1 MHVTKGKTIARC
13 ISDRTGYAMN
23 PDKTGG
29 GELISS
35 YACDYRSLDSEF
47 ALSKRQYQHITGKEE
62 KNNVIAYQVRQ
73 SFKPGEVTPEEANQ
87 IGYDFASRFL
97 KGKHAFVVCTHI
109 DKAHIHNHIIWN
121 STTLDCTRK
130 FRDFRRSGKAVA
142 RLSDLICTEH
152 RLSVIE
158 NPQRGGSAY
167 NKWHGFKG
175 KISHREVLRIAIDE
189 ALKQKPHDFDAFLVF
204 VK

>member
-23 PDKTGG
+23 PDKTGS

-175 KISHREVLRIAIDE
+175 KSLT
-189 ALKQKPHDFDAFLVF
+189 
-204 VK
+204 VKFCELPLMKL